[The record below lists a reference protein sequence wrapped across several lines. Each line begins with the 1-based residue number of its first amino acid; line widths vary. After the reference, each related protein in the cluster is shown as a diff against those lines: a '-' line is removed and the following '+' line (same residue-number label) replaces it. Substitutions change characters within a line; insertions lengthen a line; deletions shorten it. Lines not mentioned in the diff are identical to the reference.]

1 MPRDVVLVT
10 GASSDIGLT
19 LLRRLLARKEKP
31 IVIAHCHTGR
41 GRILDLCKE
50 LGSDHIVPVEMDLTK
65 TESFSEMLGRIESEY
80 GIPNQFV
87 HLPAQKLVYQ
97 RFSKFDWCHFHRDL
111 QIQLQSA
118 VLLLKELMP
127 RMAQLDSARVVFL
140 LSSITRNMPPKFLSM
155 YTIVK
160 YAQLGL
166 MRSLASE
173 YAETKVTVNAVS
185 PSMVATRFLADV
197 PEVAVRLSACQNP
210 KGRNATPDD
219 VVGAMEFLLSEGS
232 SYITGVE
239 IPVAAG
245 SVC

>member
-10 GASSDIGLT
+10 GASSDIGLA
-19 LLRRLLARKEKP
+19 LIQRLLARKEKP
-31 IVIAHCHTGR
+31 TVVAHYHTGR
-41 GRILDLCKE
+41 SRICDLRE
-50 LGSDHIVPVEMDLTK
+50 LGPDHIAPVEMDLTK
-65 TESFSEMLGRIESEY
+65 TENFSEVLGRIEAEY

-87 HLPAQKLVYQ
+87 HLPAQKLVYE
-97 RFSKFDWCHFHRDL
+97 RFSKFDLCRFHRDL

-118 VLLLKELMP
+118 VLLLRELMP
-127 RMAQLDSARVVFL
+127 RMAQLDRARVVFL
-140 LSSITRNMPPKFLSM
+140 VSSVTRNMPPKFLSA

-173 YAETKVTVNAVS
+173 YAGTKVTVNAVS
-185 PSMVATRFLADV
+185 PSMVETRFLAEV
-197 PEVAVRLSACQNP
+197 PEVAVRMSAHQNP
-210 KGRNATPDD
+210 KGRNATPED
-219 VVGAMEFLLSEGS
+219 VVGAIEFLLSEES

-239 IPVAAG
+239 IPVTAG